1 MSESLPHTYSV
12 SASAQSVGEVQLQ
25 TPDGARLTCRP
36 PPQFGG
42 EPGHQS
48 PEVLLTEAVA
58 GCYILTF
65 RAIAGRLDWQ
75 SLSCQV
81 EGTLDKVEG
90 AMRFTG
96 FHIEAELQLGEGG
109 DRERALTLMR
119 NAEKYC
125 LVSASLAC
133 PVTLDAQIAD

>member
-1 MSESLPHTYSV
+1 MSASLPHTYSV
-12 SASAQSVGEVQLQ
+12 SASAQSAGDVQLQ

-48 PEVLLTEAVA
+48 PEILLTEAVA

-81 EGTLDKVEG
+81 EGTLDKG
-90 AMRFTG
+90 AAGMHFTG
-96 FHIEAELQLGEGG
+96 FHIEAELQLGGDG
-109 DRERALTLMR
+109 DRERALKLMHD
-119 NAEKYC
+119 AEKHC
-125 LVSASLAC
+125 LVSTSLAC
-133 PVTLDAQIAD
+133 PVTLDARIAD